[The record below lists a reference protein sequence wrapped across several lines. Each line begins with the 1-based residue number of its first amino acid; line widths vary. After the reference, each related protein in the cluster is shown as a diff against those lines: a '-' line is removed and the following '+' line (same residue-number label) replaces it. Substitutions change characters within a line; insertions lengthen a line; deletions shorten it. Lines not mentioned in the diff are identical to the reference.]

1 MKTNYIDPFKKR
13 DFSERFRAVLEFTKL
28 NFAQVMKFYLPIFAA
43 IAAFVTWLETKV
55 PDSSQNYLGNMVGFA
70 AFAYF
75 AHYIANRGDV
85 RKVSFKEMLTGAA
98 HAFGRLV
105 EASVLILGFA
115 LLFALVAAVYVVA
128 LRVVFG
134 KGFGGMALLIAC
146 TPLMLFVISVI
157 PVLSV
162 YYVHYYFSDKEKSCY
177 EALQESFRLVKGH
190 WWDTFGFI
198 LLFGVF
204 EVAILVPIILAFQGE
219 TTPWSGLIINLI
231 VLVMSFFGVSAVEL
245 YQYGHLKA
253 LSEEQVQEDTKII
266 TLKSIT
272 TAVVI
277 CMFSICFANFP
288 DRVTHALLDIATL
301 SGNSRIEDEVGTKYL
316 KEKNYDK
323 AFRLFLRSAEKG
335 NGIAQYNLG
344 NCYREGWGVAPDP
357 VESFNWTSKSAAQG
371 FSPAIYNLA
380 LYYMNGYGVEADN
393 EKARELHLQ
402 AAEDGHPWSMVY
414 LADVYTSGN
423 GVERDVAEGAKWW
436 HKAADAGLAVAQY
449 HLGLCYL
456 EGRGVA
462 QDSLACFNWVSKAA
476 EQNHVDAL
484 NQLAYF
490 YAEGMGTDVNM
501 GMAHTTI
508 DKAIQIAPNY
518 ANLYDSK
525 GEFYMLAGDRENA
538 QAMHDKVVETDSMF
552 YVHCTWSK
560 LHEYIDNQAIR
571 LPCGVCGK

>member
-1 MKTNYIDPFKKR
+1 MKINYIDPFKKR
-13 DFSERFRAVLEFTKL
+13 AFSERFRAVLEFTKQ

-43 IAAFVTWLETKV
+43 IAAFVTWLETIV
-55 PDSSQNYLGNMVGFA
+55 PDSSQNYLGNMISFA

-75 AHYIANRGDV
+75 AHYIAHRGDV
-85 RKVSFKEMLTGAA
+85 RKVSFKEMLTSAA
-98 HAFGRLV
+98 YAFGRMV
-105 EASVLILGFA
+105 EASILVMGFA
-115 LLFALVAAVYVVA
+115 LLFALVAAVYILA
-128 LRVVFG
+128 LRLVFG
-134 KGFGGMALLIAC
+134 KDFGGMGLLIAC
-146 TPLMLFVISVI
+146 TPLILFVISVI

-198 LLFGVF
+198 FLFGLL
-204 EVAILVPIILAFQGE
+204 EVMVLLPIVLALQGE
-219 TTPWSGLIINLI
+219 TTPWSGLAINLI
-231 VLVMSFFGVSAVEL
+231 VLFLAFFGVGAVEL

-456 EGRGVA
+456 AGRGVA

-538 QAMHDKVVETDSMF
+538 QAMHDRVVETDPMF

-560 LHEYIDNQAIR
+560 LHEYINN
-571 LPCGVCGK
+571 K

>member
-1 MKTNYIDPFKKR
+1 MKINYIDPFKKR
-13 DFSERFRAVLEFTKL
+13 AFSERFRAVLEFTKQ

-75 AHYIANRGDV
+75 AHYIAHRGDV
-85 RKVSFKEMLTGAA
+85 RKVSFKEMLTSAA
-98 HAFGRLV
+98 YAFGRMV
-105 EASVLILGFA
+105 EASILVMGFA
-115 LLFALVAAVYVVA
+115 LLFALVAAVYILA
-128 LRVVFG
+128 LRLVFG
-134 KGFGGMALLIAC
+134 KDFGGMGLLIAC
-146 TPLMLFVISVI
+146 TPLILFVISVI

-198 LLFGVF
+198 FLFGLL
-204 EVAILVPIILAFQGE
+204 EVMVLLPIVLALQGE
-219 TTPWSGLIINLI
+219 TTPWSGLAINLI
-231 VLVMSFFGVSAVEL
+231 VLFLAFFGVGAVEL

-277 CMFSICFANFP
+277 CMFSICCANFP

-456 EGRGVA
+456 AGRGVA

-538 QAMHDKVVETDSMF
+538 QAMHDRVVETDPMF

-560 LHEYIDNQAIR
+560 LHEYINN
-571 LPCGVCGK
+571 K

>member
-1 MKTNYIDPFKKR
+1 MKINYIDPFKKR
-13 DFSERFRAVLEFTKL
+13 AFSERFRAVLKFTKQ
-28 NFAQVMKFYLPIFAA
+28 NFVQVMRFYLPIFAA
-43 IAAFVTWLETKV
+43 IAALVTWVETKV
-55 PDSSQNYLGNMVGFA
+55 PDYSQSYLGNMISFA

-75 AHYIANRGDV
+75 AHYIAHRGDV
-85 RKVSFKEMLTGAA
+85 RKVSSKEMLTSAA
-98 HAFGRLV
+98 HAFGRMV
-105 EASVLILGFA
+105 EASILVMGFA
-115 LLFALVAAVYVVA
+115 LLFALVAAVYILA

-134 KGFGGMALLIAC
+134 KDFGGMGLLIAC
-146 TPLMLFVISVI
+146 TPLILFVISVI
-157 PVLSV
+157 PVLSI

-177 EALQESFRLVKGH
+177 EALQESYRLVKGH

-198 LLFGVF
+198 FLFGLL
-204 EVAILVPIILAFQGE
+204 EVMVLLPIVLALQGE
-219 TTPWSGLIINLI
+219 TTPWSGLAINLI
-231 VLVMSFFGVSAVEL
+231 VLFLAFFGVGAVEL

-253 LSEEQVQEDTKII
+253 LSEELVPENTKII
-266 TLKSIT
+266 TLKSVT

-277 CMFSICFANFP
+277 CMFSICCANFP

-323 AFRLFLRSAEKG
+323 AFRLFLRSAKKG

-538 QAMHDKVVETDSMF
+538 QAMHDRVVETDSMF

-560 LHEYIDNQAIR
+560 LHEYINN
-571 LPCGVCGK
+571 K

>member
-1 MKTNYIDPFKKR
+1 MKINYIDPFKKR
-13 DFSERFRAVLEFTKL
+13 AFSERFRAVLEFTKQ

-43 IAAFVTWLETKV
+43 IAAFVTWLETIV
-55 PDSSQNYLGNMVGFA
+55 PDSSQNYLGNMISFA

-75 AHYIANRGDV
+75 AHYIAHRGDV
-85 RKVSFKEMLTGAA
+85 RKVSFKEMLTSAA
-98 HAFGRLV
+98 HAFGRMV
-105 EASVLILGFA
+105 EASILVMGFA
-115 LLFALVAAVYVVA
+115 LLFALVAAVYILA

-134 KGFGGMALLIAC
+134 KDFGGMALLIAC
-146 TPLMLFVISVI
+146 TPLILFVISVI
-157 PVLSV
+157 PVLSI
-162 YYVHYYFSDKEKSCY
+162 YYVHYYFSDKEKNCY

-198 LLFGVF
+198 FLFGLL
-204 EVAILVPIILAFQGE
+204 EVMVLLPIVLALQGE
-219 TTPWSGLIINLI
+219 TTPWSGLAINLI
-231 VLVMSFFGVSAVEL
+231 VLFLAFFGVSAVEL

-253 LSEEQVQEDTKII
+253 LSEELVPENTKII

-272 TAVVI
+272 AAVVI
-277 CMFSICFANFP
+277 CMFSICCANFP

-508 DKAIQIAPNY
+508 DKAIQIAPHY

-525 GEFYMLAGDRENA
+525 GEFYMLAGDRESA
-538 QAMHDKVVETDSMF
+538 QAMHDKVVETDPMF

-560 LHEYIDNQAIR
+560 LHEYINN
-571 LPCGVCGK
+571 K

>member
-1 MKTNYIDPFKKR
+1 MKINYIDPFKKR
-13 DFSERFRAVLEFTKL
+13 AFSERFRAVLKFTKQ
-28 NFAQVMKFYLPIFAA
+28 NFVQVMRFYLPIFAA
-43 IAAFVTWLETKV
+43 IAALVTWVETKV
-55 PDSSQNYLGNMVGFA
+55 PDYSQSYLGNMISFA

-75 AHYIANRGDV
+75 AHYIAHRGDV
-85 RKVSFKEMLTGAA
+85 RKVSSKEMLTSAA
-98 HAFGRLV
+98 HAFGRMV
-105 EASVLILGFA
+105 EASILVMGFA
-115 LLFALVAAVYVVA
+115 LLFALVAAVYILA

-134 KGFGGMALLIAC
+134 KDFGGMGLLIAC
-146 TPLMLFVISVI
+146 TPLILFVISVI
-157 PVLSV
+157 PVLSI

-177 EALQESFRLVKGH
+177 EVLQESFRLVKGH

-198 LLFGVF
+198 FLFGLL
-204 EVAILVPIILAFQGE
+204 EVMVLLPIVLALQGE
-219 TTPWSGLIINLI
+219 TTPWSGLAINLI
-231 VLVMSFFGVSAVEL
+231 VLFLAFFGVGAVEL

-253 LSEEQVQEDTKII
+253 LSEELVPENTKII
-266 TLKSIT
+266 TLKSVT

-277 CMFSICFANFP
+277 CMFSICCANFP

-323 AFRLFLRSAEKG
+323 AFRLFLRSAKKG

-525 GEFYMLAGDRENA
+525 GEFYMLAGDRESA
-538 QAMHDKVVETDSMF
+538 QAMHDKVVETDPMF

-560 LHEYIDNQAIR
+560 LHEYINN
-571 LPCGVCGK
+571 K